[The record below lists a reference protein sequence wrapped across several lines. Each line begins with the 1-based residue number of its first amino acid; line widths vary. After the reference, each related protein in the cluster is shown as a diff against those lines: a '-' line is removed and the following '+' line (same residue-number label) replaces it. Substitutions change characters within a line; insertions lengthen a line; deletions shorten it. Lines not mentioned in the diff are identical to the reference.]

1 MATPNSLQNG
11 EVVVDTAML
20 RLFSRF
26 DPPHRKYF
34 CRLRIFFRVG
44 ER

>member
-1 MATPNSLQNG
+1 MATPNSLQNS

-26 DPPHRKYF
+26 DAPRRKHF
-34 CRLRIFFRVG
+34 CVLRIFFRVG